1 MPDFLPEPSF
11 RHDAPA
17 RVGVLLLNLG
27 TPAAPTAGAL
37 RPYLKQFLSDR
48 RVVELPRWLWALILN
63 GVILNV
69 RPRKSAEKYASIWT
83 PDGSPLLVNTRQ
95 QAEALA
101 ARLAQDGQAGVVVD
115 FAMRYGQPSV
125 ESVIGRLRAQ
135 GVDQL
140 LVIPLYPQYA
150 ASSSGSALDAVF
162 TTLMQLRNMPELRT
176 VRHFHDHPAYI
187 AALACQV
194 REHWQRHGRGD
205 KLLMSFHGVP
215 RYTLDKGDPYPCE
228 CHKTGRL
235 LAEALGLSQA
245 DYVVCFQSRFGRTE
259 WVKPYTSDVL
269 RELGRQKV
277 GKLDVIC
284 PGFIADCLETL
295 EEIAMEGK
303 ETFLTAGGGEYR
315 YLPCLNA
322 SPVWID
328 ALAQIS
334 REQLAGWLTP
344 GAEDL
349 PARNTRARAMGAR
362 A

>member
-1 MPDFLPEPSF
+1 MSAFLPEPSF
-11 RHDAPA
+11 RHDSPA
-17 RVGVLLLNLG
+17 RLGVLLINLG
-27 TPAAPTAGAL
+27 TPAAPTARAL

-83 PDGSPLLVNTRQ
+83 PQGSPLLVNTRS
-95 QAEALA
+95 QAEGLA
-101 ARLAQDGQAGVVVD
+101 SRLAGEHVVVE

-125 ESVIGRLRAQ
+125 EQGVQKLRAQ
-135 GVDQL
+135 GVERL
-140 LVIPLYPQYA
+140 LLLPLYPQYA
-150 ASSSGSALDAVF
+150 ASSSGSALDAAF
-162 TTLMQLRNMPELRT
+162 AALMKLRNMPEVRT
-176 VRHFHDHPAYI
+176 VRHYHDHPAYI
-187 AALACQV
+187 AALAAQV
-194 REHWQRHGRGD
+194 EAHWRQHGRGE

-235 LAEALGLSQA
+235 LAEALGLAAS

-303 ETFLTAGGGEYR
+303 ETFLTAGGGDYR
-315 YLPCLNA
+315 YIPCLNA

-344 GAEDL
+344 EAEDL
-349 PARNTRARAMGAR
+349 PARKTRALAMGAR